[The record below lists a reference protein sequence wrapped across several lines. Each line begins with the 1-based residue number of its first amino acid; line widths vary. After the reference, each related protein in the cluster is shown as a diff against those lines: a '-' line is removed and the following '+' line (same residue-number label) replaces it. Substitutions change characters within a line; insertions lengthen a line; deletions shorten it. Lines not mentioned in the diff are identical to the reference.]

1 MHSEITQ
8 ILLRKFSYAN
18 TVHLQ
23 VQAADERGEDGQDQ
37 LAGHDTFGPLPA
49 PAILGTDL
57 LKYSCVGGLTKEA
70 KTGKTADGIITA
82 GLDASVTF

>member
-37 LAGHDTFGPLPA
+37 LQGTTPSA
-49 PAILGTDL
+49 PFRL
-57 LKYSCVGGLTKEA
+57 LRF
-70 KTGKTADGIITA
+70 
-82 GLDASVTF
+82 SVLISLNTPV